1 MDRTKSD
8 KPKTKK
14 ISKIKNSKKLTCD
27 YKNKMITEENQK

>member
-14 ISKIKNSKKLTCD
+14 LGKVKNTKKLTIE
-27 YKNKMITEENQK
+27 YKNKMIIEESQK